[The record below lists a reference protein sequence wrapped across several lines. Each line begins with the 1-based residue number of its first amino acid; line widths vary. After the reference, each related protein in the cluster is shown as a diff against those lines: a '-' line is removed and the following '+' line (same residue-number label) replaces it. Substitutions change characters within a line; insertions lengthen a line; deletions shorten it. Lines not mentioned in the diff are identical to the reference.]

1 MINRKI
7 LHLYFVN
14 HGILVLEIIDDVACE
29 PNNLFAKPHYDN
41 AFLMRPSHSF
51 LISWRGCDSHMLM
64 FRKYRIHS
72 IFFASFFIFTVSIL
86 IVIIFFSYH
95 YSSTQIIDTTTEYQK
110 NNLYRLSEEL
120 GDNLKSFQ
128 DYSVIL
134 SRQHNF
140 RQVISG
146 RQSVRE
152 QASGRTSL
160 TNDFSNVI
168 YSVQALHTVEI
179 FMSSPPV
186 DNIQFPVRY
195 SELESIFEKEWFQD
209 IEDSAYSW
217 LSHREV
223 DTTAGPTEVISLGRK
238 INTSNGDLSAVMIIN
253 LDPLIVENWLRKDH
267 EDSHIVLLDHM
278 GAIVA
283 STNQEEIGGNEYGG
297 LINGSQESFFDSPS
311 QSQRQLENNL
321 VVTSSIPSVN
331 WTVIQITPYEEL
343 TEGSVNMAKKL
354 GLIGVVG
361 VLIVLIVTFFL
372 TKKFTYPILQLA
384 NVMKSYRLTQTKVS
398 LPQGYRNEFGELFEG
413 FEELTNNM
421 EELYKSLDDQHH
433 RQRKAEIKAL
443 QANINPHFLYNTLD
457 QLNWMA
463 IEKGNIDIS
472 RMLEL
477 LGKMLRIGL
486 SKGESIITIRDELK
500 YLEYYMNLQKIQL
513 EDRLTYDMRVSDNV
527 LNYYIP
533 KLTLQPFVE
542 NAIIH
547 GFRDRRHGV
556 IMIDMKEN
564 AQDLILYVIDNGI
577 GFSKPPLLTNSQQH
591 LGGYGIKNVIERLNV
606 YFGDKADVQID
617 SEEGRTTVSIT
628 IPKVS
633 NKSHLSA

>member
-1 MINRKI
+1 
-7 LHLYFVN
+7 
-14 HGILVLEIIDDVACE
+14 
-29 PNNLFAKPHYDN
+29 
-41 AFLMRPSHSF
+41 
-51 LISWRGCDSHMLM
+51 M

-72 IFFASFFIFTVSIL
+72 IFFASFFVFTVSIL
-86 IVIIFFSYH
+86 IVIILFSYH
-95 YSSTQIIDTTTEYQK
+95 YSSAQIIDTTTEYQK

-179 FMSSPPV
+179 FMPSPPV

-195 SELESIFEKEWFQD
+195 SELESIYEKEWF
-209 IEDSAYSW
+209 EELENSAYSW
-217 LSHREV
+217 LGHREV
-223 DTTAGPTEVISLGRK
+223 ETMAGSAEVISLGRK
-238 INTSNGDLSAVMIIN
+238 INTSSGELSAVMIIN
-253 LDPLIVENWLRKDH
+253 LDPLIVESWLRKEH

-278 GAIVA
+278 GKIVA
-283 STNQEEIGGNEYGG
+283 STYKEEIGGTDYDG
-297 LINGSQESFFDSPS
+297 LINSSQESFFDSPS
-311 QSQRQLENNL
+311 QSQRELENSL

-331 WTVIQITPYEEL
+331 WTVMQMTPYEEL
-343 TEGSVNMAKKL
+343 TEGSMNMAKKL
-354 GLIGVVG
+354 VLIGIIG
-361 VLIVLIVTFFL
+361 VLIVLIVTSFL

-398 LPQGYRNEFGELFEG
+398 LPQDYRNEFGELFDG

-421 EELYKSLDDQHH
+421 ENLYKSLDDQHH

-486 SKGESIITIRDELK
+486 SKGDSIISVRDELK
-500 YLEYYMNLQKIQL
+500 YLEYYMDLQKIQL
-513 EDRLTYDMRVSDNV
+513 EDRLSYDIRVSDNV

-547 GFRDRRHGV
+547 GFRDRRQG
-556 IMIDMKEN
+556 IITIDIKEN
-564 AQDLILYVIDNGI
+564 AQNLNFCVIDNGM
-577 GFSKPPLLTNSQQH
+577 GFSESPFLTNSQH
-591 LGGYGIKNVIERLNV
+591 LGGYGIKNVTERLNV
-606 YFGDKADVQID
+606 YFGDKADVHID
-617 SEEGRTTVSIT
+617 SEEGRTTVALI

-633 NKSHLSA
+633 DKSHLSA

>member
-1 MINRKI
+1 
-7 LHLYFVN
+7 
-14 HGILVLEIIDDVACE
+14 
-29 PNNLFAKPHYDN
+29 
-41 AFLMRPSHSF
+41 
-51 LISWRGCDSHMLM
+51 MLM

-72 IFFASFFIFTVSIL
+72 IFFASFFVFTVSIL
-86 IVIIFFSYH
+86 IVIILFSYH
-95 YSSTQIIDTTTEYQK
+95 YSSAQIIDTTTEYQK

-179 FMSSPPV
+179 FMPSPPV

-195 SELESIFEKEWFQD
+195 SELESIYEKEWF
-209 IEDSAYSW
+209 EELENSAYSW
-217 LSHREV
+217 LGHREV
-223 DTTAGPTEVISLGRK
+223 ETMAGSAEVISLGRK
-238 INTSNGDLSAVMIIN
+238 INTSSGELSAVMIIN
-253 LDPLIVENWLRKDH
+253 LDPLIVESWLRKEH

-278 GAIVA
+278 GKIVA
-283 STNQEEIGGNEYGG
+283 STYKEEIGGTDYDG
-297 LINGSQESFFDSPS
+297 LINSSQESFFDSPS
-311 QSQRQLENNL
+311 QSQRELENSL

-331 WTVIQITPYEEL
+331 WTVMQMTPYEEL
-343 TEGSVNMAKKL
+343 TEGSMNMAKKL
-354 GLIGVVG
+354 VLIGIIG
-361 VLIVLIVTFFL
+361 VLIVLIVTSFL

-398 LPQGYRNEFGELFEG
+398 LPQDYRNEFGELFDG

-421 EELYKSLDDQHH
+421 ENLYKSLDDQHH

-486 SKGESIITIRDELK
+486 SKGDSIISVRDELK
-500 YLEYYMNLQKIQL
+500 YLEYYMDLQKIQL
-513 EDRLTYDMRVSDNV
+513 EDRLSYDIRVSDNV

-547 GFRDRRHGV
+547 GFRDRRQG
-556 IMIDMKEN
+556 IITIDIKEN
-564 AQDLILYVIDNGI
+564 AQNLNFCVIDNGM
-577 GFSKPPLLTNSQQH
+577 GFSESPFLTNSQH
-591 LGGYGIKNVIERLNV
+591 LGGYGIKNVTERLNV
-606 YFGDKADVQID
+606 YFGDKADVHID
-617 SEEGRTTVSIT
+617 SEEGRTTVALI

-633 NKSHLSA
+633 DKSHLSA